1 MWKSLQ
7 HRGYRGCCVR
17 DIQTKCVFTLTKV
30 NVTKGTTP
38 YLSPQPVLVPHSQL
52 HGCELSLPRTEI
64 QMVMTHDTMSAHLFC
79 TYFLSL
85 QNKYSRMSYFKMQL
99 RTIQDGLLD
108 FSEWLMEGRCPR
120 GSFSCSHDPSAR
132 DTLNHVLVWVLPK
145 QDWLISNSCLA
156 SRDTR
161 LGLGGGGWLKWDQ
174 QEQRREEKEK
184 QPNQGSQKCKMS
196 LRNWDQLHHK
206 YNNLAHTKRN
216 EVHHLSCAARDAV
229 PRSSFIKYSL
239 YHATLCSHCKSKTKL
254 SAVLWS
260 TAKGGKAWAATE
272 LCPALSVSRPSD
284 NFVQWTSSK
293 VLQRNLQHWAS
304 FIKEMCFPATNL

>member
-1 MWKSLQ
+1 MSPKEPLPIFRPSRYLFPTLSSMVVSCLCHAQ
-7 HRGYRGCCVR
+7 KYRWLWHMTPCQLICSAPIFHHYKTNIAGWA
-17 DIQTKCVFTLTKV
+17 TSKC
-30 NVTKGTTP
+30 N
-38 YLSPQPVLVPHSQL
+38 
-52 HGCELSLPRTEI
+52 
-64 QMVMTHDTMSAHLFC
+64 
-79 TYFLSL
+79 
-85 QNKYSRMSYFKMQL
+85 

-108 FSEWLMEGRCPR
+108 FSEWLMEERCPR
-120 GSFSCSHDPSAR
+120 GPFSCSHDLSAR
-132 DTLNHVLVWVLPK
+132 DTLNHVLMWVLPK
-145 QDWLISNSCLA
+145 QDWMISNSCLA
-156 SRDTR
+156 SRDTW
-161 LGLGGGGWLKWDQ
+161 LGLGGGGWLKWNQ
-174 QEQRREEKEK
+174 REQRREEKEK
-184 QPNQGSQKCKMS
+184 QPNQGLQKCKMS
-196 LRNWDQLHHK
+196 LRNWDQLQHE

-239 YHATLCSHCKSKTKL
+239 HHATLCSHCKSKTKL